1 MGDKIRIVVADDH
14 PVVRKGLAATM
25 AAEPDFEVIAE
36 AADGEMALTLI
47 QKLLP
52 DVAVLDLDMPKLDGF
67 AIAGEARKLGLGV
80 QVLFLTIHSEVDL
93 LRRAMDLGAKGYIAK
108 ESALL
113 EIANGVRSVARG
125 RAFVS
130 PSLTPALLERRA
142 HVQGLV
148 RGVPSLS
155 DLTPSERR
163 ILNLIAGGK
172 STKEIAAELHI
183 HYRTVETHRSGICQK
198 LNLNGPNTLLRFA
211 LQHKSELLD

>member
-1 MGDKIRIVVADDH
+1 MSKIRIVVADDH
-14 PVVRKGLAATM
+14 PIVRKGLVATM
-25 AAEPDFEVIAE
+25 AAEPDFEIVAE
-36 AADGEMALTLI
+36 AADGEMALSLI
-47 QKLLP
+47 RKLLP
-52 DVAVLDLDMPKLDGF
+52 DVAVLDLDMPKLNGF

-80 QVLFLTIHSEVDL
+80 QVIFLTIHGEVEL
-93 LRRAMDLGAKGYIAK
+93 VRRAMDLGAKGYIVK

-113 EIANGVRSVARG
+113 EIATGVRSVAGG
-125 RAFVS
+125 RAYVS

-142 HVQGLV
+142 HVQGLAP
-148 RGVPSLS
+148 GVPSLR

-172 STKEIAAELHI
+172 STKDIAAELHI

-211 LQHKSELLD
+211 LEHKAELLD